1 MDINTSI
8 KGLMCCNMR
17 RGVYGNGVHGGG
29 VGLQGGNYGGGR
41 DCGGRGVASGTTQ
54 DCNFCLRVLSKNVD
68 SCKC

>member
-8 KGLMCCNMR
+8 KGLMCCNIR

-41 DCGGRGVASGTTQ
+41 GGLRGKGGGVRYNTGLQFLPEGA
-54 DCNFCLRVLSKNVD
+54 VK
-68 SCKC
+68 KCRFV